1 MADGKTYHVAL
12 REDGKWQVKAAKA
25 EKALKI
31 FATQKEAIDYAKK
44 VAASTGGNVL
54 IHKVSGGFR
63 KNKY

>member
-31 FATQKEAIDYAKK
+31 FAKIGR
-44 VAASTGGNVL
+44 ASCRERV
-54 IHKVSGGFR
+54 
-63 KNKY
+63 